1 MSGTNNGNGGVFWKL
16 VLTAMVVA
24 WAISSM
30 VPFSDTPFEDYIKT
44 RATAFQQEFAGVIK
58 SAEAR
63 VDKVNYKGFRTS
75 PRLFILPC
83 AIMPM
88 QMKLICQNIFQI

>member
-63 VDKVNYKGFRTS
+63 VDKVNYKGNPVSYTH
-75 PRLFILPC
+75 LTLPTK
-83 AIMPM
+83 A
-88 QMKLICQNIFQI
+88 FV